1 MLVVGSIKS
10 NKTEILWRRYVEL
23 VNSGVSP
30 EKILVLCLNSH
41 KKALFMEKVTENLE
55 VPVGG
60 AFNIYTFYG
69 LCYNAILDNW
79 PIVENSVKQDGAVIL
94 PNLCGLQLSQLLL
107 SKSMSGERFKD
118 YFSKTNL
125 LHQMFKRIQLTVLN
139 GLSDAQI
146 AEKSEI
152 LGESF
157 FDDASEVYDDFR
169 KLTLKY
175 RSFDYLRQL
184 AVLPFIVKN
193 SDYFS
198 KIQYLLIDDA
208 DEITYSELNFIK
220 SIQPQ
225 LKDWIIAY
233 DADGASR
240 CGYLSA
246 YKTAVF
252 EFEKIFGESP
262 KILEIADV
270 WQKNADI
277 TYNNILCKNKTQIS
291 EFEIKSAVKRL
302 DMLDMAFSEI
312 KKLFDCQVKPSDIL
326 IVTPL
331 VDDMLKTAFN
341 TCFPNVN
348 LQSLSNSQKPKDN
361 VFLRN
366 IFTIMK
372 LVHKSWAS
380 NIDVQDWRILF
391 FECLGISLKSARK
404 VINACLEAQCLVEYE
419 FEKPKLTKKY
429 SAFFDFVWNLS
440 LKKLDFSDE
449 ILEIF
454 NFIAKDGISKSDLK
468 KFNFFLKE
476 VRSFENAFGK
486 LDDMQCKRVLSIFEN
501 GIITENPSVAEEIE
515 KNSVIVATP
524 QKVID
529 CEIKRKYHIWLDVSS
544 DLWTMRD
551 IGVLYN
557 AWVFNAD
564 WENREFTFDDNAR
577 LSNEKNARVIRKLM
591 LCCEKSI
598 FAYYSQYDSSGYENF
613 GNLQTNFSSSEKI
626 ENKAPAWHIVPRE
639 DQKPVVDYVGG
650 KAAVNAVP
658 GAGKTTILIALL
670 VKLISSGVLPS
681 NIFVLT
687 YMESAAA
694 NIREKIKLALPE
706 LTEMPNI
713 STIHG
718 LAFRIIKENNHYTK
732 LNLPDNIE
740 VADDNTVQK
749 ILRECISELN
759 LNQDDYDDFKCGI
772 SAVKLSPNGIKP
784 LSLLPN
790 RKYFSKL
797 FDLYEQKLRL
807 ANVIDYDDML
817 RYAVKLVGENDEIR
831 RYYSDLCHFV
841 VEDEAQ
847 DSSELQQKLLMF
859 LSEKHQNLL
868 RIGDIN
874 QAITSSF
881 TDSDPKCFKKYF
893 ENNTQMVMKTSQRSA
908 VQIQDL
914 ANKLIDFSKTDDFLK
929 DTFFESKLT
938 PTGKNPIA
946 DKSPSFKVF
955 DGLNEEK
962 FFVLNKI
969 KESIKNGENY
979 SMAVLLRNNYQIA
992 DWANFLSE
1000 NGLSVTLRSDIL
1012 EQKTVFK
1019 VIAGF
1024 LEYLQTPFSNQCT
1037 QRLMKI
1043 FNDCEIIKFLDEDY
1057 RFVQNLEKP
1066 FVLADLVGVNEC
1078 LTRLWWELQFNDE
1091 LSYLP
1096 LNEAVVRIG
1105 LRYFST
1111 QNEKS
1116 NIYLISTIVKRL
1128 EMTYYTQET
1137 VLEKLMQIAQ
1147 KPIGSSFKFFDEED
1161 EQNNC
1166 GVRLMTMHKSKG
1178 DEFDMVFIPELS
1190 EENYS
1195 LTSEKIKIKSTFSE
1209 DVKKLRNGYNNRTID
1224 DMEKE
1229 IAEETLRLLYVGI
1242 TRAKRELYL
1251 SCSKKNKY
1259 SKKQTPSIIFS
1270 EIGGVEQC

>member
-1 MLVVGSIKS
+1 MLLVGSIKS
-10 NKTEILWRRYVEL
+10 NKTEFLWRRYVEL
-23 VNSGVSP
+23 INGGVSP
-30 EKILVLCLNSH
+30 DKILVLCLNSH
-41 KKALFMEKVTENLE
+41 KKSLFIDKVMENLE
-55 VPVGG
+55 VSVGG

-79 PIVENSVKQDGAVIL
+79 PIVENSVKQDGGKIL

-107 SKSMSGERFKD
+107 SKSMTRERFKD

-152 LGESF
+152 IGESF
-157 FDDASEVYDDFR
+157 FDDAAEVYDDFR

-198 KIQYLLIDDA
+198 KIEYLLIDDA

-252 EFEKIFGESP
+252 EFEKIFGEIP
-262 KILEIADV
+262 KILEVDDV

-277 TYNNILCKNKTQIS
+277 TYNNILCKNKTKIS
-291 EFEIKSAVKRL
+291 DFEIKSAVKRL

-312 KKLFDCQVKPSDIL
+312 KKLLDCQVKPSDIL

-331 VDDMLKTAFN
+331 VDDMLRTAFAAR
-341 TCFPNVN
+341 FPSIN
-348 LQSLSNSQKPKDN
+348 LQTLNNSQKPKDN
-361 VFLRN
+361 IILRN
-366 IFTIMK
+366 IFTILK
-372 LVHKSWAS
+372 LVHKSWATRVD
-380 NIDVQDWRILF
+380 IQDWRILF
-391 FECLGISLKSARK
+391 FESLGLSLKSARK
-404 VINACLEAQCLVEYE
+404 VINACFEAQTLVDYK
-419 FEKPKLTKKY
+419 FEKIKLQEKY
-429 SAFFDFVWNLS
+429 LNFCNFVKDLS
-440 LKKLDFSDE
+440 LKKLSFSDE
-449 ILEIF
+449 ILDVF
-454 NFIAKDGISKSDLK
+454 NFIAKDGVSKSDLK

-486 LDDMQCKRVLSIFEN
+486 IDEVQRKNVLAIFEK
-501 GIITENPSVAEEIE
+501 GIITENPSVSEEIE

-529 CEIKRKYHIWLDVSS
+529 CEIKRKFHIWLDVSS

-564 WENREFTFDDNAR
+564 WKKREFTFDDNSR

-613 GNLQTNFSSSEKI
+613 GNLQTCFSSAEKV
-626 ENKAPAWHIVPRE
+626 EKKSSAWHIIPRE
-639 DQKPVVDYVGG
+639 DQQPVVDYRGG
-650 KAAVNAVP
+650 YAAVNAVP

-670 VKLISSGVLPS
+670 VKLISEGVSPS

-694 NIREKIKLALPE
+694 NIREKIKLALPD

-718 LAFRIIKENNHYTK
+718 LAFRIIKENNHYTR

-749 ILRECISELN
+749 ILRECISDLN
-759 LNQDDYDDFKCGI
+759 LNQEDYDDLKCGI

-784 LSLLPN
+784 LSYLSN

-797 FDLYEQKLRL
+797 FDLYEQKLRM

-817 RYAVKLVGENDEIR
+817 RYAVKLVGENEEIR

-859 LSEKHQNLL
+859 LSEKYRNLL

-893 ENNTQMVMKTSQRSA
+893 ENNSQMVMKTSQRSA
-908 VQIQDL
+908 VQIQNL
-914 ANKLIDFSKTDDFLK
+914 ANKLIDFSKTVEFLK
-929 DTFFESKLT
+929 DTFFDSKLT
-938 PTGKNPIA
+938 PTGKNPLS
-946 DKSPSFKVF
+946 DKSPLFKVF
-955 DGLNEEK
+955 ESLNEEK

-969 KESIKNGENY
+969 KDNMKNGENC
-979 SMAVLLRNNYQIA
+979 SVAILLRNNYQIA

-1024 LEYLQTPFSNQCT
+1024 LEYLQTPFSNQCV

-1043 FNDCEIIKFLDEDY
+1043 FNDCEIIKFSDEDY
-1057 RFVQNLEKP
+1057 RVVKNLEAP
-1066 FVLADLVGVNEC
+1066 FVLTDLTGVNEC
-1078 LTRLWWELQFNDE
+1078 LTRFWWELQFNED
-1091 LSYLP
+1091 LSFIP

-1128 EMTYYTQET
+1128 EATYSLQET
-1137 VLEKLMQIAQ
+1137 VFEKLMQIAQ
-1147 KPIGSSFKFFDEED
+1147 KPIGSSFKFFDEE
-1161 EQNNC
+1161 EVQTSC

-1195 LTSEKIKIKSTFSE
+1195 LTSEKIKIKSTFAE
-1209 DVKKLRNGYNNRTID
+1209 DVKKLRNGYNNRSVD
-1224 DMEKE
+1224 DMKKE

-1242 TRAKRELYL
+1242 TRAKRELCL
-1251 SCSKKNKY
+1251 SCSKKNKF

-1270 EIGGVEQC
+1270 EIGGLEQC